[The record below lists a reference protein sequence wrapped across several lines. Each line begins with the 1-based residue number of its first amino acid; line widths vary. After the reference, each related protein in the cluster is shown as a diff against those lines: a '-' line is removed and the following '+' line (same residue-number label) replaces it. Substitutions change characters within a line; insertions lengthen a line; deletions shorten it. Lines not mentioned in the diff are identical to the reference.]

1 MSFLYDMG
9 VLLKDFGEYVQKTSA
24 QLKEASCEIA
34 ERLERSNIYLESSKT
49 NKEQLAKKIMDKD
62 KLTAGLICLLRC
74 VEPCISYKTGWDN
87 DSKNLILEAKPRK
100 CLYIYHYWIDPDAQS
115 RYSHFMSARI
125 QPWFP
130 FTIYI
135 CTKPPIMIL
144 IGVSVRPNQY
154 RMKSTMENGL
164 PRWEKN
170 LT

>member
-34 ERLERSNIYLESSKT
+34 ERRERSNIYLESSKT

-125 QPWFP
+125 RVPGMA
-130 FTIYI
+130 YL
-135 CTKPPIMIL
+135 L
-144 IGVSVRPNQY
+144 IFRTSSGSKTPAVTGRKGNTNKARASSE
-154 RMKSTMENGL
+154 MAGL
-164 PRWEKN
+164 EEA
-170 LT
+170 